1 MKAARHLLAACLL
14 STLVAPALAQY
25 KWVSAGGTVTYS
37 DLPPPAGITAQTL
50 SKAGLV
56 KRDETAALPSGL
68 ASAAGKY
75 PVVLYTT
82 RDCAPCQQARAL
94 LVKRGIPFSEK
105 TVQTQ
110 AEADAFKR
118 IGFEQTAFPA
128 MSVGRERTTGLQTE
142 DWERLIDAA
151 GYPKSASLPP
161 GYRHPPAQSLA
172 PRPTVKPVPDPAEAG
187 AGPGGSTEAASAS
200 TPTQAMQAATLRP
213 GPQTGATSLRF

>member
-1 MKAARHLLAACLL
+1 MKALRHLVAACLL

-50 SKAGLV
+50 SRTGLV
-56 KRDETAALPSGL
+56 KRDEAALPTGL

-94 LVKRGIPFSEK
+94 LVKRGVPFTEK

-110 AEADAFKR
+110 ADADAFKR
-118 IGFEQTAFPA
+118 IGFEQPAFPA
-128 MSVGRERTTGLQTE
+128 MSVGRERTTGLQTD

-161 GYRHPPAQSLA
+161 GYRHPPAQSLS
-172 PRPTVKPVPDPAEAG
+172 PRHAAKPVPESIDP
-187 AGPGGSTEAASAS
+187 EAARSAEIDPEINPAKS
-200 TPTQAMQAATLRP
+200 APSAQLRP
-213 GPQTGATSLRF
+213 GPQTGVTSLRF

>member
-1 MKAARHLLAACLL
+1 MKALRHLVAACLL

-50 SKAGLV
+50 SRTGLV
-56 KRDETAALPSGL
+56 KRDEAALSTSL

-94 LVKRGIPFSEK
+94 LVKRGVPFTEK

-110 AEADAFKR
+110 ADADAFKR
-118 IGFEQTAFPA
+118 IGFEQPAFPA
-128 MSVGRERTTGLQTE
+128 MSVGRERTTGLQTD

-161 GYRHPPAQSLA
+161 GYRHPPAQSLSPRLAAKPPPESIDTGATRSAEIDPEINPAKSA
-172 PRPTVKPVPDPAEAG
+172 P
-187 AGPGGSTEAASAS
+187 SA
-200 TPTQAMQAATLRP
+200 QLRP
-213 GPQTGATSLRF
+213 GPQTGVTSLRF

>member
-1 MKAARHLLAACLL
+1 MKALRHLVAACLL

-50 SKAGLV
+50 SRTGLI
-56 KRDETAALPSGL
+56 KRDEAALPTGL

-94 LVKRGIPFSEK
+94 LVKRGVPFTEK

-110 AEADAFKR
+110 ADADAFKR
-118 IGFEQTAFPA
+118 IGFEQPAFPA
-128 MSVGRERTTGLQTE
+128 MSVGRERTTGLQTD

-161 GYRHPPAQSLA
+161 GYRHPPAQSLS
-172 PRPTVKPVPDPAEAG
+172 PRQAAKPVPESIDP
-187 AGPGGSTEAASAS
+187 EAARSAEIDPEINPAKS
-200 TPTQAMQAATLRP
+200 APSAQLRP
-213 GPQTGATSLRF
+213 GPQTGVTSLRF

>member
-25 KWVSAGGTVTYS
+25 KWVGAGGTVTYS
-37 DLPPPAGITAQTL
+37 DLPPPAGISAQTL
-50 SKAGLV
+50 SKTGLV
-56 KRDETAALPSGL
+56 KRDEAALPSGL

-94 LVKRGIPFSEK
+94 LVKRGVPFTEK
-105 TVQTQ
+105 TVQTH
-110 AEADAFKR
+110 ADVETFKR
-118 IGFEQTAFPA
+118 IGFEQPAFPA
-128 MSVGRERTTGLQTE
+128 MSVGRERTTGLQAE

-151 GYPKSASLPP
+151 GYPKTASLPP

-172 PRPTVKPVPDPAEAG
+172 PRPAAKPIPEQAEAG
-187 AGPGGSTEAASAS
+187 MGAERSGEIESELKR
-200 TPTQAMQAATLRP
+200 TQPMPAVNLRP
-213 GPQTGATSLRF
+213 GPQTGVTSLRF